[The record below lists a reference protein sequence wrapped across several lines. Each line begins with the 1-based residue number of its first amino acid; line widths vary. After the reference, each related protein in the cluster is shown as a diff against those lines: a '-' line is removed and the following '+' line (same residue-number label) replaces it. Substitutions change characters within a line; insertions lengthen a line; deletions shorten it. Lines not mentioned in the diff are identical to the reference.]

1 MDTLTME
8 LKVAIRSN
16 LKLDLVDLNPDAGQ
30 KPNFLSPNRKND
42 DEIHFVQ
49 FEGRL
54 PAVELSMEAIKQKM
68 AKKMI
73 EIEDWTITDLD
84 NCLDGNPHI

>member
-1 MDTLTME
+1 ME

-16 LKLDLVDLNPDAGQ
+16 LKLDLVDLKPDADQ
-30 KPNFLSPNRKND
+30 RPNFLSPKRKND

-54 PAVELSMEAIKQKM
+54 PAVELSLEAMKQ
-68 AKKMI
+68 
-73 EIEDWTITDLD
+73 
-84 NCLDGNPHI
+84 N